1 MLFLGQ
7 AANYSAPAMWR
18 QLFVHGNRRDMEAL
32 AQALAERYLPKKLLE
47 QGFSTEKS
55 TQREGNRVVLY
66 QSGRSALA
74 AAIMATVPR
83 GSAVIITGL
92 TCIAVVRAVKAAGCV
107 PVFADID
114 RETLQFNAETV
125 KKALDKCRHKDYNV
139 RGIVVQNTLG
149 RLLEV
154 SAIEEIAKEHD
165 LVIIED
171 LAHSAGRFYD
181 DGREVGTVGAATILS
196 FGKGKAID
204 TITGGAV
211 IIRAEKPLVFPRPPQ
226 RRARLGARLR
236 ARIYPLL
243 GKIIRGGY
251 YLRINKIITAVC
263 LKIHLIE
270 RSADVELNLDL
281 KLEPWQA
288 KLALEQ
294 LRKLPKMPLREGFLV
309 RKRERL
315 LAEMRKRGYHLDEIW
330 YDVPVSPARYAKE
343 ANFSSED
350 CPETVRVAQ
359 EIVNLPT
366 YYSEQKLAPVR
377 KMIAKYEINNKD
389 IVKSCNESMDGAR
402 ANDEREGAK

>member
-18 QLFVHGNRRDMEAL
+18 QLFAHGNRRDMEAL
-32 AQALAERYLPKKLLE
+32 AQALAERYLPKNLLE
-47 QGFSTEKS
+47 QGFSTENT
-55 TQREGNRVVLY
+55 TQREGNRIVLY

-92 TCIAVVRAVKAAGCV
+92 TCIAVVRAVKAAGCI

-125 KKALDKCRHKDYNV
+125 KKALDKSKHKEYNV
-139 RGIVVQNTLG
+139 KGIVVQNTLG
-149 RLLEV
+149 RPLEV
-154 SAIEEIAKEHD
+154 STIEEIAKEHG
-165 LVIIED
+165 LQIIED

-204 TITGGAV
+204 TITGGAA

-263 LKIHLIE
+263 LKLHLIE
-270 RSADVELNLDL
+270 RSADAELNLDL

-294 LRKLPKMPLREGFLV
+294 LQKLPKTPLRKAFLI
-309 RKRERL
+309 RDRERL
-315 LAEMRKRGYHLDEIW
+315 LAEMHKKGYHLDEIW
-330 YDVPVSPARYAKE
+330 YDAPVSPARYTEE
-343 ANFSSED
+343 ADFPVED

-359 EIVNLPT
+359 EIINLPT

-377 KMIAKYEINNKD
+377 KMIAKYEINGTD
-389 IVKSCNESMDGAR
+389 IAESQNQANNVLV
-402 ANDEREGAK
+402 NDERQGKE